1 MMDAFQG
8 GMLALAKIRSGGQQV
23 VVVQHVA
30 VGAQRTRDGR
40 RAGERALQET
50 GAGGGGD
57 RKVSGNPVNPMPIW
71 QANLLQAQAAVRCGA
86 RTRAGTPCRS
96 PAM

>member
-30 VGAQRTRDGR
+30 VGDGGRAMVAVRGKGR
-40 RAGERALQET
+40 RKKQAKEEGETE
-50 GAGGGGD
+50 
-57 RKVSGNPVNPMPIW
+57 K
-71 QANLLQAQAAVRCGA
+71 
-86 RTRAGTPCRS
+86 
-96 PAM
+96 